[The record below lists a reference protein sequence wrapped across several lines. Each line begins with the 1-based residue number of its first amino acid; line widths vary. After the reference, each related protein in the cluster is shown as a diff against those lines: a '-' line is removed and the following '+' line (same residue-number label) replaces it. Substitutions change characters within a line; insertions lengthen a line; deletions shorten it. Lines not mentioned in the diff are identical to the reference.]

1 MATLFLCFFCRTNDK
16 KCRKNVFAENIDVR
30 EQHTSMKTLRTY
42 LLIQRIFAKFL
53 QKVILF
59 CRKRLTIWCVSV
71 IIICVA
77 RATGTTQYADVAEL
91 ADALDSGSSSLKRV
105 WVQIPSSAP
114 KSSNVCS
121 GIFCFSDLFGMT
133 SIDLHSAGG
142 SRFSAIDTA
151 TAPVL
156 HWNRGCT
163 ILHQL
168 YAMKSG
174 RGLPSLS
181 HW

>member
-1 MATLFLCFFCRTNDK
+1 MLK
-16 KCRKNVFAENIDVR
+16 KCFGR
-30 EQHTSMKTLRTY
+30 EYRCARMADKREALKFC
-42 LLIQRIFAKFL
+42 LLIQRAFL
-53 QKVILF
+53 KSPQKVILF
-59 CRKRLTIWCVSV
+59 CRKRLTIWYVSA

-77 RATGTTQYADVAEL
+77 RATGTTEYADVAEL

-121 GIFCFSDLFGMT
+121 GIFCFSDLFGIT
-133 SIDLHSAGG
+133 SIVPRGAGG

-163 ILHQL
+163 ILHPL

>member
-1 MATLFLCFFCRTNDK
+1 MLLLYQLMAQMQVLARRVLTFLRSFCSCSQKYK
-16 KCRKNVFAENIDVR
+16 KVWHFLR
-30 EQHTSMKTLRTY
+30 KTLDICLRFGYNNTRR
-42 LLIQRIFAKFL
+42 QGHGPR
-53 QKVILF
+53 
-59 CRKRLTIWCVSV
+59 RKE
-71 IIICVA
+71 
-77 RATGTTQYADVAEL
+77 YADVAEL

-133 SIDLHSAGG
+133 SIVPRGAGG

-174 RGLPSLS
+174 RGLPSFS

>member
-1 MATLFLCFFCRTNDK
+1 MATLFLCFFYRTNDK

-30 EQHTSMKTLRTY
+30 EQRTSMKTLRVY

-59 CRKRLTIWCVSV
+59 CRKRLTIWYVSV

-77 RATGTTQYADVAEL
+77 RATGTAEYADVVEL

-114 KSSNVCS
+114 
-121 GIFCFSDLFGMT
+121 
-133 SIDLHSAGG
+133 
-142 SRFSAIDTA
+142 
-151 TAPVL
+151 
-156 HWNRGCT
+156 
-163 ILHQL
+163 
-168 YAMKSG
+168 
-174 RGLPSLS
+174 
-181 HW
+181 